1 MRFFPRNLS
10 PTFLWAWAHGSVT
23 ALEQWNA
30 REEEGLLG
38 AGKQTE
44 HMDGEKAK
52 SVTRNG
58 PHTFNIFALA
68 YSSFPCSWTPKLS
81 RH

>member
-10 PTFLWAWAHGSVT
+10 TTFPSAWAHGSVT
-23 ALEQWNA
+23 ALEQWNI

-38 AGKQTE
+38 AWKTE
-44 HMDGEKAK
+44 HMDGEQAR

-58 PHTFNIFALA
+58 PYPLALV
-68 YSSFPCSWTPKLS
+68 YSSFPCS
-81 RH
+81 